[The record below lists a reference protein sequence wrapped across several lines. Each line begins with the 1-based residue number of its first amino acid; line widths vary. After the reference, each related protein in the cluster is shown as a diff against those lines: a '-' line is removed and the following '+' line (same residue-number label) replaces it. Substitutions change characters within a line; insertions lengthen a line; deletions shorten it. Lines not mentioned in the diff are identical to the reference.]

1 MLFLDNMKIEY
12 LCSSVS
18 KKAFTLTEVMVAVSI
33 FVTIM
38 AFVLV
43 TITNTFRSTS
53 GAQSTSR
60 LQQEMRFVFF
70 KMGKEINSIVT
81 TESPKVSLKGTENEF
96 FFAYAKADA
105 VAEAGYVYNP
115 DDKTVN
121 SFSEEYTDYNFT
133 TFQDKKTLLR
143 DVEEWHF
150 NYSDGTQWYPAW
162 DKTDSLPKAV
172 KVSFKIGTDKELR
185 EVTMNIPVSR

>member
-1 MLFLDNMKIEY
+1 MDR
-12 LCSSVS
+12 
-18 KKAFTLTEVMVAVSI
+18 KAFTLTEVLIAASI

-38 AFVLV
+38 TFVLV

-70 KMGKEINSIVT
+70 KMGKEVNSIVT
-81 TESPKVSLKGTENEF
+81 TESPKVSLKGLENEF

-105 VAEAGYVYNP
+105 IAESGYVYSP
-115 DDKTVN
+115 DDKTLT

-133 TFQDKKTLLR
+133 TYQDKKVLLR
-143 DVEEWHF
+143 DVQEWYF
-150 NYSDGTQWYPAW
+150 NYSDGANWYPVW

-172 KVSFKIGTDKELR
+172 KAGFKIGTDKELR
-185 EVTMNIPVSR
+185 EVTMNIPVSS